1 MKKKFLALSLALCM
15 ALTPGYPVAAEDM
28 ADNISAENNEEFP
41 EFDSLDGFADQENIS
56 DSYDSNSDTMEPGS
70 MKTDTPKAIT
80 MEPNIPEAVSTE
92 PDSPETVSTE
102 PDSPEAIYMESD
114 TQETDTMISG
124 FSDFDTTDFD
134 SADFDTADFDT
145 AEFDFTAGDETDD
158 TEAFGASSAVKQK
171 VTLYALNPGVTEI
184 SIPSDFPTSYQI
196 PTPSGKGTTTYKIIS
211 GDSVDVSSKGLVT
224 PRLHNYTYITS
235 TGTSEGKEY
244 EFTETIICVT
254 RGTTSYNISFQLES
268 YATYYA
274 EKKMDDFLKNNI
286 TSSMSSYEKVD
297 TIAKW
302 IATNTSYSANYS
314 GYVSLMIFGAGDC
327 WATTSAVNYMCRK
340 LGFTAYT
347 RIASNDPGA
356 GSGHRNSLV
365 IIDGKRY
372 IVECG
377 YDGNAP
383 RPYVIYQ
390 MSDEFS
396 YEILDDG
403 TLRLT
408 QYEGLDTNV
417 TIPGTI
423 NGRTVTVLGNT
434 TFQSATVTPTSVTLP
449 DTLTTIEKNAF
460 YTCDKLTTITV
471 PKNVSSIG
479 LAAFVTDVSAPSITQ
494 INVDPQNPY
503 FISKNGVLYDKAGT
517 TLMFFPSGR
526 SGEFQI
532 PDGTIKIDDYA
543 FYYSKNLTSVNMPDT
558 VTDLGEGAFGDC
570 SKLESVNL
578 GNQLI
583 NIGNYAFA
591 TSGNIAVLTVPASVK
606 TIGDYAF
613 GMGST
618 RRIKLL
624 CKNVTFGKS
633 VFDSSAIIAGYE
645 GTSVQTYAASNKI
658 SFLTFDS
665 DKNVSLQ
672 SNWFKK
678 CTNTYVYSGSA
689 CTPTVELSS
698 KAPSLSE
705 EDYEISYKNN
715 INAGKATI
723 HIKGKGFFTGSVDK
737 TFTIQRSTENFYGA
751 VFKSSGSTW
760 ITLSATGKARK
771 PKISIPG
778 KKEGVDFK
786 VTYKNNTKPGYATA
800 TITGIGNYKGS
811 RVLDFYITEKPT
823 NTVTTPTPTPSHSQD
838 PGVSVDLT
846 VIPANGK
853 QINVTISLKKSIY
866 TYNGK
871 AHKPSVSVVEKGKK
885 LSSSCYSVTY
895 KNNKNPGIATAT
907 VEGKGAYKPVY
918 LTLDFQINPAKPT
931 ITRLTGTKKAISVKW
946 KKNTTVTG
954 YQIQCSTNKNFTSGR
969 KTVRVS
975 GKTKTSGK
983 LTGLKAK
990 KKYYVR
996 IRAYKKTRG
1005 IYLYG
1010 NWSSAKT
1017 VTTK

>member
-15 ALTPGYPVAAEDM
+15 ALTPGYPVVAEDM

-41 EFDSLDGFADQENIS
+41 EFDSLDGF
-56 DSYDSNSDTMEPGS
+56 
-70 MKTDTPKAIT
+70 T

-92 PDSPETVSTE
+92 PDSPEAVSTE
-102 PDSPEAIYMESD
+102 PDSPETVSMEPDSPEAISMESD

-134 SADFDTADFDT
+134 S

-327 WATTSAVNYMCRK
+327 WATTSAINYMCRK

-578 GNQLI
+578 GNKLI

-689 CTPTVELSS
+689 CTPTAELSS

-823 NTVTTPTPTPSHSQD
+823 NTVTTPTPSHSQD

-975 GKTKTSGK
+975 GKTKISGK